1 MQFTT
6 NCIIWFFENNE
17 NSPRSCAKITERPHG
32 NDEIS
37 VWGLTA
43 RAENLKKIILAE

>member
-6 NCIIWFFENNE
+6 NCIIWLFENNE
-17 NSPRSCAKITERPHG
+17 NSPRYCAKITARPHG